1 MMAEVAAVPPLRG
14 PEVLEV
20 WLPLLSLLALGAT
33 WYHVLRLRERVHA
46 HARQLCED
54 HGLQLLDDS
63 VALHRLHAQWRD
75 GGLRV
80 TREYRFETSR
90 GGDDRQTASITLHG
104 ERVVGSRMPSPVPV
118 ATAPSDTAVP
128 YLRPTLPR
136 QESSSGNVVPFERG
150 RRTLH

>member
-1 MMAEVAAVPPLRG
+1 MMAEVAAVPPSRG

-20 WLPLLSLLALGAT
+20 WVPLLGLLALGAM

-46 HARQLCED
+46 HARQLCGRY
-54 HGLQLLDDS
+54 GLQLLDDS
-63 VALHRLHAQWRD
+63 VALHRLHAQWRN

-104 ERVVGSRMPSPVPV
+104 DRVIGSRMPSPEPIAAPPMA
-118 ATAPSDTAVP
+118 ATP

-136 QESSSGNVVPFERG
+136 RESSSGNVVPFERG
-150 RRTLH
+150 RRALH